1 MQGVVVRAVGKAD
14 ATSREGKHTQSRR
27 LIYPDKKVKSARC
40 LRWITLMV
48 HLSRTVASGDTY
60 GRSRRCDR
68 MCKASRIDEGAVAT
82 SRAVQREY
90 THRGSG
96 HLRLVARPATSFAA
110 GRDEWVW
117 PRVHMNREIILWRFT
132 LLPLFRGKHHLL
144 N

>member
-1 MQGVVVRAVGKAD
+1 MRAAGKAE
-14 ATSREGKHTQSRR
+14 ATSREGKHDLSLR

-40 LRWITLMV
+40 LRWITLVV
-48 HLSRTVASGDTY
+48 HLKRTVASGNTY

-68 MCKASRIDEGAVAT
+68 MCKASRIYEGAVAT
-82 SRAVQREY
+82 SRAVRSEY
-90 THRGSG
+90 TLRGSG
-96 HLRLVARPATSFAA
+96 HLRFVVRPATSLAA

-132 LLPLFRGKHHLL
+132 LLPLFGGKHHLL